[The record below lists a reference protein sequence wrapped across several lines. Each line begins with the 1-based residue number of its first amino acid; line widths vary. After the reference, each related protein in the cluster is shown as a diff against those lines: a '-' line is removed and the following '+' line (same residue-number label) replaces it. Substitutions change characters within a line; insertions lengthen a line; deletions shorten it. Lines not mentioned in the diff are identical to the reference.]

1 MARCKI
7 DHAKIPRI
15 SKRANLL
22 KDFEAIG
29 KSCAIKACIQFYLD
43 EEDSFE
49 DEIDD
54 YVAAKLAVHGV
65 A

>member
-1 MARCKI
+1 LAHCKI
-7 DHAKIPRI
+7 DHAKMPRI
-15 SKRANLL
+15 SKSANLL
-22 KDFEAIG
+22 KDFE
-29 KSCAIKACIQFYLD
+29 AIKACIQFYLD